1 MSTLVTK
8 NQPLPNGQGLKRPQ
22 NRTQAHQLRGN
33 GHAGSTRQ
41 MPVQNSANTINTSIS
56 SSSAASQQVAPRRC
70 PCRRLGSS
78 AFTSRP
84 VFSLAVASRRP
95 PPSTPT
101 PNPIRQPHVLLTAL
115 GQERRAQRLEA
126 PVAIRC
132 KAVARARRWVRARAC
147 YTLKPPVQGR
157 PAWALGP
164 RRKYCVCRCLA

>member
-1 MSTLVTK
+1 MLVTQT
-8 NQPLPNGQGLKRPQ
+8 QPLPNGQGLQKATDPNTDSPTPWKWQ
-22 NRTQAHQLRGN
+22 
-33 GHAGSTRQ
+33 AGSTRQ
-41 MPVQNSANTINTSIS
+41 MPVRNSADTINTSIS

-70 PCRRLGSS
+70 ACRRLGSS

-101 PNPIRQPHVLLTAL
+101 PYPTRQPHVLLTAL

-132 KAVARARRWVRARAC
+132 RAVARARRWVRARAC
-147 YTLKPPVQGR
+147 YTLRPPVQGR